1 MIKQLLAL
9 SAVTVFA
16 ATPAFAEGK
25 ACCASGAKTTA
36 KHEAAKCVSFANLK
50 LSADQKSK
58 LETWQADCMKAGC
71 TKESHAKFL
80 QQAKSILSAD
90 QYATLKKEC
99 GSGHAGKLS

>member
-1 MIKQLLAL
+1 MIKQLFAL
-9 SAVTVFA
+9 GAVMVFA
-16 ATPAFAEGK
+16 ATSVFAGGK

-36 KHEAAKCVSFANLK
+36 NHDGAKCVSFANLT
-50 LSADQKSK
+50 LSAEQKSK

-99 GSGHAGKLS
+99 GSGHSGKLS